1 MRRSTV
7 LVVDDQPAI
16 LEVLGV
22 MLGNWGYDTHLV
34 ANGVEAKATVE
45 KYDRDIVVSDVR
57 MPEFSG
63 IDLLRVLKSGKP
75 SRPIIL
81 MTAHGSVDLAVEA
94 MKQGA
99 QDFLT
104 KPVDYT
110 KLKANLKVAEAE
122 IELRRTSKKLSSQLE
137 R

>member
-7 LVVDDQPAI
+7 LVVDDEPAI

-22 MLGNWGYDTHLV
+22 MLGRWGYDTHLA
-34 ANGVEAKATVE
+34 ANGVEAKAAVE
-45 KYDRDIVVSDVR
+45 RYDPDIVGSDVR

-63 IDLLRVLKSGKP
+63 LDLLRVLKSGKP
-75 SRPIIL
+75 SRPIVL

-104 KPVDYT
+104 KPMDFT
-110 KLKANLKVAEAE
+110 KLQANLKVAESE
-122 IELRRTSKKLSSQLE
+122 
-137 R
+137 